1 MGMMNLKTLDWDEE
15 ALKIAGITSAQLSK
29 LVPTTKIFSNCNPDL
44 AQKIG
49 IDSQTPFVIGASDG
63 VLSNLGVNAIRKGR
77 LLSQLEQVV
86 LFGPLLI
93 NHKQIKKGRIFCY
106 ALTEKHWVI
115 GGPVNNG
122 GMVLR
127 WIRDELAS
135 SEVETAKRLGID
147 PYDVLTKIAERVRP
161 GADGLLFHP
170 YLTGERAPL
179 WNQMYV
185 APSLV

>member
-49 IDSQTPFVIGASDG
+49 IDSQTSFVIGASDG

-86 LFGPLLI
+86 LFGPSLI
-93 NHKQIKKGRIFCY
+93 NHKQIKRKNILLCLNRK
-106 ALTEKHWVI
+106 ALGNWWTSKQW
-115 GGPVNNG
+115 
-122 GMVLR
+122 
-127 WIRDELAS
+127 RD
-135 SEVETAKRLGID
+135 G
-147 PYDVLTKIAERVRP
+147 
-161 GADGLLFHP
+161 
-170 YLTGERAPL
+170 
-179 WNQMYV
+179 
-185 APSLV
+185 PSLDS

>member
-1 MGMMNLKTLDWDEE
+1 MHGYDELKTLDWDEE

-93 NHKQIKKGRIFCY
+93 NHKQIKRKNILLCLNRK
-106 ALTEKHWVI
+106 ALGNWWTGKQW
-115 GGPVNNG
+115 
-122 GMVLR
+122 
-127 WIRDELAS
+127 RD
-135 SEVETAKRLGID
+135 G
-147 PYDVLTKIAERVRP
+147 
-161 GADGLLFHP
+161 
-170 YLTGERAPL
+170 
-179 WNQMYV
+179 
-185 APSLV
+185 PSLDS